1 MFSVTERC
9 DDCQGE
15 STRIVGHPNDPSAK
29 IVECGFCY
37 DGTVTR
43 KVDGYGTVDEV
54 REDYPKATKI
64 EEAKNV

>member
-1 MFSVTERC
+1 
-9 DDCQGE
+9 
-15 STRIVGHPNDPSAK
+15 VGHPNDPSAK